1 MNDLDSLSINIS
13 NTLKNK
19 FPDIDNHHYSP
30 NIIKNFINKSKVNY
44 KSKDGIQTVLNSL
57 TNTFTKFRTK
67 TNKERQT
74 YGIVD
79 FDFNNVTKTPPT
91 AQQKLVQREPIEK
104 PIYDSSRREFLNPA
118 PLIIDSGM
126 VNNQYN
132 QSQNQSQN
140 KNNKNNKN
148 NVYLNQIET
157 NNNYQGN
164 YHSTPAPI
172 NTTFNLNELNNLP
185 IKQNFNGISKD
196 NKSDSTDINVNN
208 NDTANEINH
217 TDRYILMDKQRDLLK
232 EETSE
237 WTHYL
242 VIDSK
247 DRDFKAFPDPNYYT
261 IRFSPP
267 GFNSENVRAGFVDK
281 LFNNVKSIELIRC
294 GFLDTSSEEDSS
306 DTGGIDPSYIIL
318 EVEEFGTQH
327 NGTNQ
332 HLNKSL
338 AILDTHFKQGKF
350 KYYDVMYDDAGTVN
364 RFNPRTTIDK
374 MTFRFKLPD
383 GSLYNF
389 GSNNKSKTTTINY
402 MVFKITVLQKTIESS
417 FLNKTYS

>member
-1 MNDLDSLSINIS
+1 MNNLDSLSINIS

-19 FPDIDNHHYSP
+19 FPDIDSSHYSP
-30 NIIKNFINKSKVNY
+30 NIVKNFINKSNINY
-44 KSKDGIQTVLNSL
+44 KDKDGIQKVLNTL
-57 TNTFTKFRTK
+57 TNTLTSFRIK
-67 TNKERQT
+67 TNKDRQT

-79 FDFNNVTKTPPT
+79 FEFGNNQNNKNKPIP
-91 AQQKLVQREPIEK
+91 QQKLVQRTPIEQVK
-104 PIYDSSRREFLNPA
+104 PETSSKREFMNKTH
-118 PLIIDSGM
+118 LIIDPGM
-126 VNNQYN
+126 VS
-132 QSQNQSQN
+132 SQKSI
-140 KNNKNNKN
+140 
-148 NVYLNQIET
+148 YLNQLEAS
-157 NNNYQGN
+157 NNKYQGN
-164 YHSTPAPI
+164 SHPASY
-172 NTTFNLNELNNLP
+172 NLSDLNSLP
-185 IKQNFNGISKD
+185 IKSKG
-196 NKSDSTDINVNN
+196 SGSTDINVAL
-208 NDTANEINH
+208 DKEDNELNL
-217 TDRYILMDKQRDLLK
+217 TDRYILLDKQRELLK

-247 DRDFKAFPDPNYYT
+247 DRDFKAYPEPNHYT
-261 IRFSPP
+261 IKFSPP
-267 GFNSENVRAGFVDK
+267 SFNSEDVRPGFVDK
-281 LFNNVKSIELIRC
+281 IFNNVKSIELIRC
-294 GFLDTSSEEDSS
+294 GFLDTSNESDSS
-306 DTGGIDPSYIIL
+306 DAAGIDPSYVIL

-389 GSNNKSKTTTINY
+389 GANNKSKTSTVNY
-402 MVFKITVLQKTIESS
+402 MVFRITVLQKSIETS